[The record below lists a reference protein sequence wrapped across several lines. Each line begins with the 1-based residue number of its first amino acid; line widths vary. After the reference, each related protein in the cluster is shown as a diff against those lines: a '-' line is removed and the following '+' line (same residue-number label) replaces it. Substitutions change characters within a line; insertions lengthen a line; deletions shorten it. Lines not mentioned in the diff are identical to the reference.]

1 MRREITLSVI
11 QAAPVAFDI
20 AASLAKVERLLAEAA
35 ADKPDLVLF
44 PEAFIS
50 GFPAGTD
57 WGGEATGVRCE
68 QGSIDYQRY
77 FDGAITVPGPD
88 CAALGDLARKHGVNL
103 VIGAIERVGSSL
115 SCSVLHFDR
124 AGALIHVRRKLM
136 PTMAERTIWG
146 QADGTSLT
154 ACSFDCG
161 RTATVICWENYMP
174 MLRQAMY
181 AQEIEIYCA
190 PTADDLDGWVS
201 SMRHIAT
208 EGRLFVAS
216 ACQFSQRRNFPK
228 DYGSFPSDDPDFVV
242 SRGGSCIIDPT
253 GALLMGPVYGREAIL
268 SARIDLETVIRARHM
283 FDVTGHYARP
293 DIFQLSVDRRPRA
306 SVLFNDQNPEIA

>member
-1 MRREITLSVI
+1 MPREITLSVV

-20 AASLAKVERLLAEAA
+20 AASLEAVARLLQQAA
-35 ADKPDLVLF
+35 QGKPDLVLF

-57 WGGEATGVRCE
+57 WGGAATGVRCE
-68 QGSIDYQRY
+68 QGSLDYQRY
-77 FDGAITVPGPD
+77 YDGAITVPGPD
-88 CAALGDLARKHGVNL
+88 CDRLGELARTHSVNL
-103 VIGAIERVGSSL
+103 VIGVIERVGTSL

-124 AGALIHVRRKLM
+124 AGALVHVRRKLM

-154 ACSFDCG
+154 ACDFDFG

-174 MLRQAMY
+174 MLRQTMY
-181 AQEIEIYCA
+181 AQGIELYCA
-190 PTADDLDGWVS
+190 PTADDLEGWVS

-208 EGRLFVAS
+208 EGRCFLAS
-216 ACQFSQRRNFPK
+216 ACQFSRRRDFPA
-228 DYGSFPSDDPDFVV
+228 DYGSFPSDDPDFIV
-242 SRGGSCIIDPT
+242 SHGGSCIVDPT
-253 GALLMGPVYGREAIL
+253 GNLLAGPVYDREAIL
-268 SARIDLETVIRARHM
+268 SARIDLDAVIRARHM

-293 DIFQLSVDRRPRA
+293 DIFQLHVDRRPKAAVRF
-306 SVLFNDQNPEIA
+306 SDQ